1 MTVCDLK
8 NGNEK
13 SSASCPTAFLVFCY
27 QIQKF
32 QVSMWFYLMTCTFQ
46 KIIADHPEVPAMVK
60 VKVFNVRFVMPQ
72 EITLKIFPIFRSH
85 TWRNSLKNLTEL
97 RLIRLLIISTIRA
110 SKKGIRRIRQVCRRF
125 LRNEDFSVS
134 SSAKG
139 QCFNSRNLS
148 SCLLLSL

>member
-60 VKVFNVRFVMPQ
+60 IKVLPVPFVMLQ
-72 EITLKIFPIFRSH
+72 DITLNIFSYFP
-85 TWRNSLKNLTEL
+85 
-97 RLIRLLIISTIRA
+97 
-110 SKKGIRRIRQVCRRF
+110 
-125 LRNEDFSVS
+125 
-134 SSAKG
+134 
-139 QCFNSRNLS
+139 LS
-148 SCLLLSL
+148 

>member
-60 VKVFNVRFVMPQ
+60 VKVFHVRFVMPQ
-72 EITLKIFPIFRSH
+72 EIILKLFPIVRSH
-85 TWRNSLKNLTEL
+85 TWRNSLKNLTEFRLTKL
-97 RLIRLLIISTIRA
+97 RKISTIHA
-110 SKKGIRRIRQVCRRF
+110 SKKGIHRIRQVCRIF
-125 LRNEDFSVS
+125 LRNEDLSV
-134 SSAKG
+134 
-139 QCFNSRNLS
+139 FLS
-148 SCLLLSL
+148 VQSCLLSSL